1 MKNKE
6 MASQNGLSCES
17 APIFDQ
23 ISSLPTSKPVIA
35 DGKDKGFAFI
45 YLLLAYGLVYV
56 FSSFPHFNRNIA
68 LYTLTY
74 VFGVLAYVFVR
85 RQKPAKESFF
95 WLGILLSVGIPYCFW
110 SVMRFVQI
118 LALIVVAAYWTLS
131 VTGVLLKDN
140 KSSEWIVVDLWNAFI
155 IIPFYNFTYQFR
167 VLKSAI
173 RNSRSGNKVISACL
187 GLCIAIPVLAV
198 VLPLLSSADNGFR
211 QLLIESRYYFYRHL
225 FANILRFVL
234 SLPISAYMF
243 GLIYGCLQRRNTD
256 HFHMD
261 NISKNMQK
269 THCIADTAIN
279 TAIILVCISY
289 GLFIGLQSSYLFSA
303 FAGIRPEYFTYAQ
316 YARQGFF
323 ELCVIAVINV
333 LLILSANTF
342 SKTQNSHNRILRW
355 INVTLSILTLLLI
368 ATAMSKMFLYIS
380 VYGLTVKRI
389 LTSVFMI
396 WLTSVFLLT
405 IIWQWKRI
413 PIIRFAIIVGAIL
426 FSILCVL
433 PVQQYITDFNMLLA

>member
-1 MKNKE
+1 MENQE
-6 MASQNGLSCES
+6 MVSQNGLPCES

-23 ISSLPTSKPVIA
+23 KPSLQTAKPLLS
-35 DGKDKGFAFI
+35 DGIDKGFALI
-45 YLLLAYGLVYV
+45 YLLIGYGLVYV

-68 LYTLTY
+68 LYTLAY
-74 VFGVLAYVFVR
+74 VIGVLAYVFAR
-85 RQKPAKESFF
+85 KQKPAGESFF
-95 WLGILLSVGIPYCFW
+95 WLAILLGVGVPYGFW

-118 LALIVVAAYWTLS
+118 LALIVVAGYWTLS

-140 KSSEWIVVDLWNAFI
+140 KSSEWIMADLWNAFI
-155 IIPFYNFTYQFR
+155 IIPFYNFACQFR

-198 VLPLLSSADNGFR
+198 VLPLLSNADRGFH
-211 QLLIESRYYFYRHL
+211 QLLVESGYYFYRHL

-243 GLIYGCLQRRNTD
+243 GLIYGCLRHRNTD
-256 HFHMD
+256 HFHMED
-261 NISKNMQK
+261 ISKTMQK
-269 THCIADTAIN
+269 TRCIPDTAIH

-303 FAGIRPEYFTYAQ
+303 FAGIRPEYFTYAE

-323 ELCVIAVINV
+323 ELCIIAVINV
-333 LLILSANTF
+333 LIILGANTF
-342 SKTQNSHNRILRW
+342 SKTQKSHNRILRF
-355 INVTLSILTLLLI
+355 INITLSVLTLLLI

-396 WLTSVFLLT
+396 WLTTVFLLT

-426 FSILCVL
+426 FCILCVL
-433 PVQQYITDFNMLLA
+433 PVQQYITDFNML

>member
-1 MKNKE
+1 MENKE

-23 ISSLPTSKPVIA
+23 ISSIPTSKPVIA

-45 YLLLAYGLVYV
+45 YLLLGYGLVYV
-56 FSSFPHFNRNIA
+56 FSSFPYFNRNIA

-74 VFGVLAYVFVR
+74 VIGVLAYAFVR
-85 RQKPAKESFF
+85 KQKPAKESFF

-110 SVMRFVQI
+110 SVMQFVQI

-155 IIPFYNFTYQFR
+155 IIPFSNFTCQFR

-211 QLLIESRYYFYRHL
+211 ILLIDSGYYFYRHL

-243 GLIYGCLQRRNTD
+243 GLIYGCLHRRNTD
-256 HFHMD
+256 HFHMED
-261 NISKNMQK
+261 ISKNMQK
-269 THCIADTAIN
+269 THCIADTAIH

-333 LLILSANTF
+333 LLILGANTF
-342 SKTQNSHNRILRW
+342 SKTQNSHNRVLRW

-433 PVQQYITDFNMLLA
+433 PVQQYITDFNMLLN